1 MPKNKIPAYLAHDLD
16 RLIRSYTSSNQ
27 YDFNPGIAYPV
38 SGEDV
43 RFEIKHVMPQ
53 MVQNARQS
61 KGHPHE
67 DPHDHIRNFY
77 SICASFNMLEISR
90 DELHF
95 VLFLF
100 TLCDDAKLCA
110 NSSSKE
116 RQLHG
121 MI

>member
-53 MVQNARQS
+53 METADAVFVGGMLRSSYNQIKTMLSAMAS
-61 KGHPHE
+61 K
-67 DPHDHIRNFY
+67 
-77 SICASFNMLEISR
+77 SQ
-90 DELHF
+90 
-95 VLFLF
+95 
-100 TLCDDAKLCA
+100 K
-110 NSSSKE
+110 
-116 RQLHG
+116 
-121 MI
+121 